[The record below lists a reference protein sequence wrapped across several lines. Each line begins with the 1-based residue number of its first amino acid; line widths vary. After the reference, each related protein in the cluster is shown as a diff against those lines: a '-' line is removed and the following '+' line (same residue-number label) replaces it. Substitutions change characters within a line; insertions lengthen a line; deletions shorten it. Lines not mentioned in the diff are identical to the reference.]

1 MDKVEIY
8 EKQIGTIIQYI
19 EIPYYNDTDILL
31 VKKMRFQKVDEVPR
45 IRKGIQAV
53 NEVGIHDLVE
63 PLKQKIINLLDD
75 PSWVIVLFEAVHRE
89 IISPTIPKKQ

>member
-1 MDKVEIY
+1 MEKVEIY
-8 EKQIGTIIQYI
+8 EKQVGSIIQYI

-31 VKKMRFQKVDEVPR
+31 AKKMRFQKVDEIPR

-53 NEVGIHDLVE
+53 NEVGIHDIVE

-75 PSWVIVLFEAVHRE
+75 PSWIIVLFEAVHRE